1 MLYCSFVQN
10 CNCLLTQTA
19 HNSIANLIIYQIL
32 FAVNSY
38 FRYTVIRTESRPC
51 TAVTR
56 YAGRSLSRIFHAQR
70 KDFIMKKIKR
80 ILALIGVV
88 LLICLYGS
96 TLVFALMDSPAADG
110 LLRASIAATILIP
123 VLLYAYILIARLLKK
138 RRDDQNDHSDIQ

>member
-1 MLYCSFVQN
+1 
-10 CNCLLTQTA
+10 
-19 HNSIANLIIYQIL
+19 
-32 FAVNSY
+32 
-38 FRYTVIRTESRPC
+38 
-51 TAVTR
+51 
-56 YAGRSLSRIFHAQR
+56 
-70 KDFIMKKIKR
+70 MKKIKR

-96 TLVFALMDSPAADG
+96 TLVFALMDSLAADG

>member
-1 MLYCSFVQN
+1 
-10 CNCLLTQTA
+10 
-19 HNSIANLIIYQIL
+19 
-32 FAVNSY
+32 
-38 FRYTVIRTESRPC
+38 
-51 TAVTR
+51 
-56 YAGRSLSRIFHAQR
+56 
-70 KDFIMKKIKR
+70 MKKIKR

-88 LLICLYGS
+88 LFICLYGS

>member
-1 MLYCSFVQN
+1 
-10 CNCLLTQTA
+10 
-19 HNSIANLIIYQIL
+19 
-32 FAVNSY
+32 
-38 FRYTVIRTESRPC
+38 
-51 TAVTR
+51 
-56 YAGRSLSRIFHAQR
+56 
-70 KDFIMKKIKR
+70 MKKIKR

-110 LLRASIAATILIP
+110 LLRAPIAATILIP